1 MNFCIFNQQ
10 RLRADDF
17 QIPPHRQCFNIMR
30 QLKDD
35 TVKMKFYIL
44 TILTLTFFACSTDKK
59 QTTENSNSMLKLYKL
74 IDNQLHYWETWDKD
88 EKTAIVHWGI
98 VGQRGQ
104 DKEVTSGLF
113 SNFRKTIQKEIDEKI
128 KDGYTEFDEDKIAFL
143 EVEYKIDGFGSEQDL
158 DKRHR
163 LEDHLNEL
171 LGWTGLGHVDGG
183 SIGSGTME
191 AGCMVVDFEIAK
203 KVIEDNL
210 KGTEF
215 GDYTR
220 IYQMDNE

>member
-1 MNFCIFNQQ
+1 
-10 RLRADDF
+10 
-17 QIPPHRQCFNIMR
+17 
-30 QLKDD
+30 
-35 TVKMKFYIL
+35 MKIYIL

-98 VGQRGQ
+98 VGQRGE

-113 SNFRKTIQKEIDEKI
+113 SNFRKSVQKEIDEKI
-128 KDGYTEFDEDKIAFL
+128 KDGYAEFDEDEIAFL

-215 GDYTR
+215 GDYSR